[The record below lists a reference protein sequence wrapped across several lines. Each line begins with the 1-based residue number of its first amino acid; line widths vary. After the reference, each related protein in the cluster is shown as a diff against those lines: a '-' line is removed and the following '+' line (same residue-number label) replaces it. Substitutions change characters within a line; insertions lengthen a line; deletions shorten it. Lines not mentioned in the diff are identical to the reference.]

1 MLGIHSHAPTIE
13 SKGADILLYEPSKKS
28 EDNFSSE
35 LKRKIIETEE
45 LSGFNV
51 STADDIDIF
60 KSNYC
65 SPTVIQNLSSFSE
78 T

>member
-1 MLGIHSHAPTIE
+1 MLGIHSHPPTID
-13 SKGADILLYEPSKKS
+13 SKGTDILLYEPRKKS
-28 EDNFSSE
+28 NDSFSSE

-51 STADDIDIF
+51 STADDLDIF
-60 KSNYC
+60 KSDYC
-65 SPTVIQNLSSFSE
+65 SPTVIQNLSSFSQ